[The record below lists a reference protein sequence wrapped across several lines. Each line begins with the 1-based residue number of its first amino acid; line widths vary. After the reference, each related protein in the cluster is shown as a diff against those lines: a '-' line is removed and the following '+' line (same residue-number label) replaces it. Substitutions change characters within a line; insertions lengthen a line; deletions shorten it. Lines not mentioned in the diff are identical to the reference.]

1 MQKFPTLYNREL
13 ADDDDMSS
21 MVEAET
27 QAEAAE
33 PSSTDK

>member
-21 MVEAET
+21 MVEAE
-27 QAEAAE
+27 AAE